1 MIEWF
6 TTIAIIVSVVAGLAA
21 LVLGGLGR
29 KPDDYSVLPMASV
42 ALVLLVQIVIGIVAP
57 FVGNEPTGDI
67 VEWWIYLVVAL
78 VLPVAA
84 IAWAGVSVGFSVYL
98 ANFNAYNAIYGSIGA
113 VIILMVWLYLS
124 VWAVL
129 LGGAINAELDEQMQV
144 RLFRRRQ

>member
-21 LVLGGLGR
+21 LVLGGIGR
-29 KPDDYSVLPMASV
+29 KPDDYSVLPTAAV

-67 VEWWIYLVVAL
+67 VEWWIYLVTAL

-84 IAWAGVSVGFSVYL
+84 IAWALVDRTRWATVVMGVTSL
-98 ANFNAYNAIYGSIGA
+98 AVA
-113 VIILMVWLYLS
+113 VMV
-124 VWAVL
+124 
-129 LGGAINAELDEQMQV
+129 
-144 RLFRRRQ
+144 FRMNQIWFVQGVALVS